1 MATFIVMLDDA
12 PGEGLR
18 VAVKDCID
26 VAGVPST
33 WGSRAVARDAVPAA
47 ADAACLAGVRAAGAR
62 IVGKTNLH
70 ELCFGA
76 TGVNP
81 WFGTPRN
88 PYGADLVPGGSS
100 SGSTVAVVNGDAD
113 VGIGTDTTGSVRTPA
128 AWCGAA
134 ALRTTHGRIPLDGVA
149 PLAPSL
155 DTVGPIARDV
165 AGLAA
170 GMALLEPGFVPSP
183 DAPRVVGRLRVEGEA
198 AIIAAVDRA
207 LAEAEVEV
215 VDIDLPGFDQA
226 IAAGRTVLFGEAWE
240 HLSHLYL
247 ARPDDIGDEV
257 RARFELAEAITTADL
272 ARAWRTQMAWKAELD
287 EAFRRV
293 EAIALPSARCFPPT
307 IEGRDPSPNDL
318 AVPASLAGIPAV
330 ALPVPSGRRDRPI
343 PASLQLL
350 GPAGSDERLV
360 ALAAVV
366 ELATT

>member
-1 MATFIVMLDDA
+1 MATFIVMLDDV

-33 WGSRAVARDAVPAA
+33 WGSRAVAQDALPAA
-47 ADAACLAGVRAAGAR
+47 ADAPCLAGVRAAGAR

-100 SGSTVAVVNGDAD
+100 SGSTVAVVSGDAD

-128 AWCGAA
+128 AWCGAV

-170 GMALLEPGFVPSP
+170 GMALLEPGFAPAADV
-183 DAPRVVGRLRVEGEA
+183 PRVVGRVRVECDA
-198 AIIAAVDRA
+198 AIDAAVDRA
-207 LAEAEVEV
+207 LGEAEVEV
-215 VDIDLPGFDQA
+215 VEIVLPGFDQA
-226 IAAGRTVLFGEAWE
+226 IAAGRTILFGEAWE

-287 EAFRRV
+287 DAFRRV

-330 ALPVPSGRRDRPI
+330 ALPVPAGRRDRPI
-343 PASLQLL
+343 PASLQLM
-350 GPAGSDERLV
+350 GPAGADERLV

>member
-1 MATFIVMLDDA
+1 MATFILMLDA

-33 WGSRAVARDAVPAA
+33 WGSRAVAHDALPAA

-100 SGSTVAVVNGDAD
+100 SGSTVAVVDGDAD

-128 AWCGAA
+128 AWSGAV

-165 AGLAA
+165 AGVAA
-170 GMALLEPGFVPSP
+170 GMALLEPGFAASP
-183 DAPRVVGRLRVEGEA
+183 DAPRVVGRLRVGADPRLED
-198 AIIAAVDRA
+198 AIDRA
-207 LAEAEVEV
+207 LAEAEVDV
-215 VDIDLPGFDQA
+215 VELELPGWEKA
-226 IAAGRTVLFGEAWE
+226 VAHGRTILFGEAWE
-240 HLSHLYL
+240 NLSHLYL
-247 ARPDDIGDEV
+247 ARPEAIGDEV
-257 RARFELAEAITTADL
+257 RARFESARAVTASDL
-272 ARAWRTQMAWKAELD
+272 ARAWQGSTTWRSELHD
-287 EAFRRV
+287 AFHRV
-293 EAIALPSARCFPPT
+293 EAIALPTHRSFPPT

-318 AVPASLAGIPAV
+318 AVPAALGGIPAV
-330 ALPVPSGRRDRPI
+330 ALPVRAAGSSI
-343 PASLQLL
+343 PASLQLM

-366 ELATT
+366 ESATT